1 MRSPLVVVLAGPN
14 GAGKSTSA
22 GRLLQGTLAVH
33 EFVNA
38 DTIALGLS
46 AYRPE
51 SASVAAGRAMLA
63 RMRYLAASRQDFAFE
78 TTLAGR
84 GHGRW
89 LRRLRSE
96 GYRAHLVFLAL
107 SGPDLAVARVADR
120 IRRGGHAVPEDVIRR
135 RFTAGVRN
143 FHTYY
148 VRLVDA
154 WQVFDNSGMAGPTL
168 VASAAAGGDPV
179 VLDRAAWQRFHEV

>member
-1 MRSPLVVVLAGPN
+1 MVILAGPN

-22 GRLLQGTLAVH
+22 GRLLQGTLAVN

-51 SASVAAGRAMLA
+51 SASLAAGRAMLA
-63 RMRYLAASRQDFAFE
+63 RMRSLAASRKDFAFE

-89 LRRLRSE
+89 IQRLRSD
-96 GYRAHLVFLAL
+96 GYRAHLVFLSL
-107 SGPDLAVARVADR
+107 SGPDLAVARVGER
-120 IRRGGHAVPEDVIRR
+120 VRRGGHAVPEDVIRR
-135 RFTAGVRN
+135 RFQAGVRN

-148 VRLVDA
+148 IRLVDA
-154 WQVFDNSGMAGPTL
+154 WQVFDNSGMAGPSL
-168 VASAAAGGDPV
+168 IASADRGGDPLV
-179 VLDRAAWQRFHEV
+179 VDRAAWQRFHEV